1 MQKTQNPLD
10 IEIMNDYN
18 IYIIFYVKGNILMAM
33 NRRQAREAAF
43 TLLFE
48 TEFHQGEAKEAIFA
62 LSVENREIAEDEY
75 VKNAYFGVYSH
86 LEEIDALISKH
97 AKGWKVSR
105 ISRVSRSILRLAVFE
120 MLHLDNVPTSVSI
133 NEAVELSKKFDEE
146 SARPFVNGVLN
157 SVKNEIEGA
166 DNA

>member
-1 MQKTQNPLD
+1 MSNALD
-10 IEIMNDYN
+10 IEKLSDYN
-18 IYIIFYVKGNILMAM
+18 IHIIFYVKGFIFMAM

-48 TEFHQGEAKEAIFA
+48 TEFHPEESKEAIFA

-75 VKNAYFGVYSH
+75 VKTAYFGVYSN

-120 MLHLDNVPTSVSI
+120 MLYLEALPTSVSI